1 MKKTISALFIV
12 FLFLMM
18 ISCKTKD
25 PKLIYVPIE
34 SVKTEWRDRFV
45 KDSIH
50 TRDSVIVIKDGD
62 TIKIRETRYVYQKKI
77 VRDSIDKYIGIQ
89 IPIPYE
95 VKETVYVD
103 KTDSWLDKTQK
114 YIARIGLGLLAIFIL
129 IKYRSS
135 VFKFVR
141 KWVFRG

>member
-12 FLFLMM
+12 CLFLMM
-18 ISCKTKD
+18 VSCKTKD
-25 PKLIYVPIE
+25 PKLIYVPVE
-34 SVKTEWRDRFV
+34 SLKTEWKDRFI

-62 TIKIRETRYVYQKKI
+62 TIKIRETRYVYQKNI

-103 KTDSWLDKTQK
+103 KPDSWLDTTQK
-114 YIARIGLGLLAIFIL
+114 YICRFGLFLIALYFLIRYRSRIFSFIL
-129 IKYRSS
+129 KLIR
-135 VFKFVR
+135 
-141 KWVFRG
+141 